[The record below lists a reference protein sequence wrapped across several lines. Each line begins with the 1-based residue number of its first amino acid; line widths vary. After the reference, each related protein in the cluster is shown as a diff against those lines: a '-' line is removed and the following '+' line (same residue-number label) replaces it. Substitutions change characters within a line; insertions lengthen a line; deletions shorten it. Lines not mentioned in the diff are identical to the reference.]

1 MAPAYDIVVV
11 FFMALRVG
19 GRSRATAGAGA
30 ASVAA
35 GAAGG
40 AAAAATSRSRFETL
54 SRPASE
60 FVRRVCVLVSGGDT
74 IINST
79 IVDTKFSTKMGAP
92 GRSVRARGAQA
103 GGGVASIARASVVVR
118 SPNKD
123 YCGAFEVQARKKA
136 LAKL

>member
-40 AAAAATSRSRFETL
+40 AAAAAATSRSRFETP

-79 IVDTKFSTKMGAP
+79 IVDTKFSTKIPFVLETWGSSLLIDIDQRRTLLA
-92 GRSVRARGAQA
+92 VRA
-103 GGGVASIARASVVVR
+103 
-118 SPNKD
+118 D
-123 YCGAFEVQARKKA
+123 A
-136 LAKL
+136 LYR